1 MEADE
6 RGDLYALGAIFYQML
21 IGEPPF
27 NGASAT
33 EVIGAHRS
41 QPIPRLASPLDRY
54 HFVLDGLLE
63 KHPEHRIGSAAELL
77 VALDHFDAYLVAE
90 AG

>member
-1 MEADE
+1 
-6 RGDLYALGAIFYQML
+6 
-21 IGEPPF
+21 
-27 NGASAT
+27 
-33 EVIGAHRS
+33 VIGAHRS